1 MKKGGHCGSGILFQR
16 GRDCNVDHFS
26 SFRSTI
32 ITTPMSA
39 CQKAARPLHRCLQQT
54 HSSIRSSNSIR
65 TFTTTRQCRDVAA
78 TVETSASPTTKY
90 NPLTVSSPRGERAL
104 LRSGINPI
112 GSRRRRAA
120 LKSADNLPFEQLPY
134 QCFQEARKVLQA
146 DREEKLQAIAKE
158 RERIAR
164 LNAQDAA
171 TIPGGER
178 QKQIRLDSMSR
189 YLERLK
195 ILADI
200 NDPLIKK
207 RFEDGEGM

>member
-1 MKKGGHCGSGILFQR
+1 
-16 GRDCNVDHFS
+16 
-26 SFRSTI
+26 
-32 ITTPMSA
+32 MSA
-39 CQKAARPLHRCLQQT
+39 CQKAARPLHRCLQQRQT
-54 HSSIRSSNSIR
+54 SVHLSKSIR
-65 TFTTTRQCRDVAA
+65 TFTTTRQRRNEAA
-78 TVETSASPTTKY
+78 TVQTSASRTTKY

-104 LRSGINPI
+104 LRSGISPI

-146 DREEKLQAIAKE
+146 DREEKLLAIAKE
-158 RERIAR
+158 RERITR
-164 LNAQDAA
+164 LTAQDAA

-207 RFEDGEGM
+207 RFEDGEGMSIMSFIHILYTTNVNLL